1 VGELRTI
8 LPYFRPYTRGLVLG
22 LVCVFFANVSQIAA
36 PYLMKLA
43 IDGLGAA
50 DVTAGRV
57 AVLGTLIV
65 AAALVGGAF
74 RYGMRELLNG
84 ISRRIEADLRNDFFR
99 HLLGLDA
106 TYYGGTRTG
115 DLMSRATNDTFAVR
129 TSRRGRS
136 RASPGRSRRNARPA
150 AARRPKAWYRPP
162 VAALP
167 GVHSEGTTNR
177 RRRAR

>member
-115 DLMSRATNDTFAVR
+115 DLMSRATND
-129 TSRRGRS
+129 
-136 RASPGRSRRNARPA
+136 
-150 AARRPKAWYRPP
+150 P
-162 VAALP
+162 VA
-167 GVHSEGTTNR
+167 R
-177 RRRAR
+177 FIR